1 MKTRT
6 LLLLALACGV
16 AIMAAGAVF
25 LVQLSRQADAA
36 PPVPLGVA
44 TEVGD
49 MRVVV
54 EAAVEHD
61 GVLDVTVTIGGVD
74 DADGASGFRLIASGT
89 PPCPRRPAS
98 TGVRGDD
105 HRAAALHDP
114 LRRRRCR
121 AATRGCCSTSVAT
134 TAPGGCSVESRA
146 DRRMPPLRFPP

>member
-1 MKTRT
+1 MRTRT

-36 PPVPLGVA
+36 PPVPLGEA

-54 EAAVEHD
+54 DRAVEHD

-74 DADGASGFRLIASGT
+74 DADGASCFRLIASG
-89 PPCPRRPAS
+89 
-98 TGVRGDD
+98 
-105 HRAAALHDP
+105 
-114 LRRRRCR
+114 R
-121 AATRGCCSTSVAT
+121 AATPEPTAAEAGCGETTTEHRRCTIHFDVSEASGDSRVLFFERGD
-134 TAPGGCSVESRA
+134 ERA
-146 DRRMPPLRFPP
+146 RWVLG

>member
-16 AIMAAGAVF
+16 AIMASGAVF

-54 EAAVEHD
+54 DASVERD
-61 GVLDVTVTIGGVD
+61 GILDVTVTIGGVA
-74 DADGASGFRLIASGT
+74 DADGASGFHLIASGDAAVPEAT
-89 PPCPRRPAS
+89 DVEGRCAETTTEPQRCTIRFDVAGAEGDSR
-98 TGVRGDD
+98 VLFYERGDD
-105 HRAAALHDP
+105 RARWVL
-114 LRRRRCR
+114 
-121 AATRGCCSTSVAT
+121 S
-134 TAPGGCSVESRA
+134 
-146 DRRMPPLRFPP
+146 

>member
-16 AIMAAGAVF
+16 AIMAAGAVL

-54 EAAVEHD
+54 DEAIERD

-74 DADGASGFRLIASGT
+74 DADGASGFRLIASGDAAMPDAGT
-89 PPCPRRPAS
+89 AAGRCGATTTVQHRCTIRFDVSGAGGES
-98 TGVRGDD
+98 RVLFYERGDD
-105 HRAAALHDP
+105 RARWVLA
-114 LRRRRCR
+114 
-121 AATRGCCSTSVAT
+121 
-134 TAPGGCSVESRA
+134 
-146 DRRMPPLRFPP
+146 

>member
-36 PPVPLGVA
+36 PPVPLGEV

-49 MRVVV
+49 MRIVVDD
-54 EAAVEHD
+54 AVEHD

-74 DADGASGFRLIASGT
+74 DVDGTQAFRLIASGHAAVPET
-89 PPCPRRPAS
+89 TAAAGRCAETTVEQQRCTISFDVSGARGAS
-98 TGVRGDD
+98 RVLFYERGDE
-105 HRAAALHDP
+105 RAHWVLD
-114 LRRRRCR
+114 
-121 AATRGCCSTSVAT
+121 
-134 TAPGGCSVESRA
+134 
-146 DRRMPPLRFPP
+146 

>member
-25 LVQLSRQADAA
+25 LVQLSRQEDAA

-49 MRVVV
+49 MRIVVDD
-54 EAAVEHD
+54 AAEHD

-74 DADGASGFRLIASGT
+74 DVDGASGFGLIASGYAAT
-89 PPCPRRPAS
+89 PDESAAAGRCAATTTEVQRCTIRFDVSGAS
-98 TGVRGDD
+98 GDSRVLFYERGDE
-105 HRAAALHDP
+105 RARWVLA
-114 LRRRRCR
+114 
-121 AATRGCCSTSVAT
+121 
-134 TAPGGCSVESRA
+134 
-146 DRRMPPLRFPP
+146 